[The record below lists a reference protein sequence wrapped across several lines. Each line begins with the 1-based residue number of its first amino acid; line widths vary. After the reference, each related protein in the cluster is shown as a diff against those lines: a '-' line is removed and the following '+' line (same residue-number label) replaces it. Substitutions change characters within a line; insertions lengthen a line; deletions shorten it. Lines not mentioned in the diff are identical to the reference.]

1 MPTIP
6 SVPEAP
12 ASPPG
17 GPHLVLLPT
26 LNEEGGIR
34 ATLREYRTRAIF
46 AGGVQPPILVID
58 GGSTDATVE
67 IARESGCHVLRQTG
81 RGKGA
86 AIRDGLAWAVEHG
99 FRTVGVLD
107 ADATYPTERLPALFR
122 LLEEGFDLVI
132 GVRRPDHAARSTQR
146 TFVHRAG
153 NGLLGFCA
161 ARSGRGPILDVCSGF
176 WGLRTEVVASL
187 GLESTGFEIESEI
200 FVKSFRQHLRVCQIP
215 VTYRVRVGV
224 AKLHAVRDGARI
236 LLSILRHSGWRG
248 DRSIPPDPAG
258 WIRPRPSSTN
268 RDPLGV
274 TLPALAAILLTL
286 DPGLLVVTSSSRR
299 RREAAGLVRALPPGP
314 YSVQLDVWDGGRP
327 DGATVPP
334 VWANATNFRS
344 HRPVIVSLPDATHPT
359 GSLPDVTV
367 SVPGQPWVVSLG
379 GAASPAEGRS
389 AGRQASLSGEPAT
402 SRQPLIPRP
411 SSWTILGAALDSSW
425 GRKERAVLG
434 ANADAVGASIRPR
447 LTVSTG
453 WDPESLGGRTP
464 PPFRASPSNSQR

>member
-1 MPTIP
+1 VPTIT

-12 ASPPG
+12 ANPPG

-26 LNEEGGIR
+26 LNEEDGIR
-34 ATLREYRTRAIF
+34 ATLTEYRTRAIF
-46 AGGVQPPILVID
+46 PDGSRPPVLVID

-67 IARESGCHVLRQTG
+67 IARESGCHVLQQTG

-99 FRTVGVLD
+99 YRTVGVLD

-122 LLEEGFDLVI
+122 LLDEGFDLVI

-161 ARSGRGPILDVCSGF
+161 AKSGRGPILDVCCGF
-176 WGLRTEVVASL
+176 WGIRTEVVASL

-236 LLSILRHSGWRG
+236 LLAIIRHSGWR
-248 DRSIPPDPAG
+248 SEWSLPTDPVG
-258 WIRPRPSSTN
+258 WGRPRPSPTH
-268 RDPLGV
+268 RDPLRV
-274 TLPALAAILLTL
+274 TIPALAAILLTL

-314 YSVQLDVWDGGRP
+314 YSVQLDVWDGGGSDR
-327 DGATVPP
+327 ATVLPD
-334 VWANATNFRS
+334 WAPANTSRS
-344 HRPVIVSLPDATHPT
+344 HRPVIVSLPDASHALESPH
-359 GSLPDVTV
+359 DVTV

-379 GAASPAEGRS
+379 GATRPAALRS
-389 AGRQASLSGEPAT
+389 AGRKASFSGGPAPGGG
-402 SRQPLIPRP
+402 PLIPRP
-411 SSWTILGAALDSSW
+411 SSWTILGAALDPSW
-425 GRKERAVLG
+425 ERKERAVLG

-447 LTVSTG
+447 VAASSG
-453 WDPESLGGRTP
+453 WDPESLGGRSP
-464 PPFRASPSNSQR
+464 PPFRASPSSSQR